1 MTRALASMLILG
13 FGIGCSFEEEAPQLA
28 APATVSPSEALSE
41 LTITIPKSE
50 HDMLLQEVTALKAQA
65 LELNQKLADKSK
77 PVARKT
83 VYQSREVNR
92 KLVAAEAELQR
103 LQAELAEA
111 QSQLALSQEENTEL
125 RASLEDTRAALV
137 ETAGQLTETKDSL
150 STALRNAA
158 DAGWSDIVSQSQVA
172 LCPKGSRKKM
182 AQCHENAAA
191 SVAHIEA
198 AARECLHAGHAT
210 PQVAPHVRGESMPR
224 QAVWIGKTHTDW
236 YVVLCDP
243 KLPEAEALLADVEQ
257 PREDAPS
264 PTRFEDDAKEPASTA
279 SRYTTAS
286 YSAPLFVTQDEPD
299 YPDVDLDPDADDAA
313 DDAADEPGDA
323 EDDDALSSDL
333 AALVAELEGD
343 DDSRDQRRS
352 DKKKR
357 KKEEESTTSRRSLAL
372 DNAGLDLLDE

>member
-313 DDAADEPGDA
+313 DEPGDA

-357 KKEEESTTSRRSLAL
+357 KKEEAPTTSRRSLSL